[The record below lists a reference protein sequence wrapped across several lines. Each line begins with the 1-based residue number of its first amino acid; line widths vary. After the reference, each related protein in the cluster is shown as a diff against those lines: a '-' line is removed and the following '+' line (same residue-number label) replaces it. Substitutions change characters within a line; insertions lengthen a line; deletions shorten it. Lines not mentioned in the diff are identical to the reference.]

1 MAAEGFPSLTA
12 SLEQVTG
19 GRGRGARP
27 SVAAV
32 SVRLS
37 ESIITLVLFALLV
50 PVAVLPWVHRQ
61 YRRYGQ
67 LRGWS
72 AVVAA
77 AGALYACGL
86 VAFTLFPLP
95 DVTGGF
101 CTGRALRDYW
111 QVRPF
116 ASLDDIAAAG
126 HSPTSAAFLQVALNV
141 MLFVPLGFLLRYR
154 FGRGL
159 AASTALGLLVS
170 LAVEVTQ
177 GTAVF
182 GLYPCPYRIADVD
195 DLITNTAG
203 AVVGWLLAWALGR
216 RLPAA
221 VPEPVADTGPPG
233 LVRRGLA
240 FAGDLL
246 ILSLAQFACR
256 AVLVLVGEGTAT
268 PRLTDLATSDRF
280 GAALGVLVPVVAV
293 VVVPLLRRD
302 RATPGQATFNLA
314 LADARTGGV
323 APARAV
329 LLRFALWWLPVLLL
343 FSSGHSGVVLVG
355 AAVLGLAARSRRDR
369 RSFLGL
375 VSGTVTTT
383 RGSHPALVPD
393 AARQP

>member
-1 MAAEGFPSLTA
+1 M
-12 SLEQVTG
+12 
-19 GRGRGARP
+19 
-27 SVAAV
+27 

-77 AGALYACGL
+77 GGALYACGL

-101 CTGRALRDYW
+101 CTGRALRHYW
-111 QVRPF
+111 QLRPF

-126 HSPTSAAFLQVALNV
+126 HSLTSPAFLQVALNV
-141 MLFVPLGFLLRYR
+141 VLFVPLGFLLRYR
-154 FGRGL
+154 FRRGL
-159 AASTALGLLVS
+159 PASTALGLLVS

-203 AVVGWLLAWALGR
+203 AVVGWLLAWSVGR

-221 VPEPVADTGPPG
+221 VPEPVADSGPPG

-246 ILSLAQFACR
+246 TLALAQFACR
-256 AVLVLVGEGTAT
+256 AVLVLVGEGTGT
-268 PRLTDLATSDRF
+268 PRLTDLATSDWF
-280 GAALGVLVPVVAV
+280 GAALGVLVPVVAA

-302 RATPGQATFNLA
+302 RATPGQITFNLA

-343 FSSGHSGVVLVG
+343 ISSGHSGVVLVVVV
-355 AAVLGLAARSRRDR
+355 VLGLAARSRGDR
-369 RSFLGL
+369 RSLLGL

-383 RGSHPALVPD
+383 RRADPALLPD
-393 AARQP
+393 GAR